1 MAEKK
6 HVDQQKVAEM
16 RRVKA
21 EQGDKAVDERYGSQ
35 ARYSAE
41 YAEAQ
46 RQAEAQ
52 EQRDRERHRHE
63 IEQSHEK
70 AAADRERWQ
79 REQDRIDAEH
89 DARLRD
95 QQGREDWERQADQDR
110 EQYDREGRE
119 SAAPDQVDDRTPDAA
134 PSADRGA
141 EQATEKPAPAREP
154 DLADRLIAHQSAQRE
169 AREREGVTR

>member
-6 HVDQQKVAEM
+6 HVDQQKVAEI
-16 RRVKA
+16 RRVKG

-52 EQRDRERHRHE
+52 EERDRERHRHE
-63 IEQSHEK
+63 IEQSHER

-79 REQDRIDAEH
+79 RDQDRRDAEH

-95 QQGREDWERQADQDR
+95 QQDR
-110 EQYDREGRE
+110 EQHDRE
-119 SAAPDQVDDRTPDAA
+119 ATVPDRADNRTPDAA
-134 PSADRGA
+134 PSADRSVDQAGQA
-141 EQATEKPAPAREP
+141 EQEQTPEKPAPAREP
-154 DLADRLIAHQSAQRE
+154 DLADRLIAKQAAQRE